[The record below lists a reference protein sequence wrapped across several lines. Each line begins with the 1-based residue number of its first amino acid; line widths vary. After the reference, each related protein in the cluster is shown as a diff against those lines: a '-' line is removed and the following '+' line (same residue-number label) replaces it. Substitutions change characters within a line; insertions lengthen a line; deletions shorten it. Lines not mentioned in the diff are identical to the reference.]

1 MGPREAW
8 QGDRNKSMSKC
19 QAMLLGDPPWLY
31 RRLPRED
38 NANEMP
44 IKYFEGKYEG
54 FKMS

>member
-8 QGDRNKSMSKC
+8 QGDRNKSVSKC
-19 QAMLLGDPPWLY
+19 QAMLLGDPRWLY
-31 RRLPRED
+31 RRLPGED

-44 IKYFEGKYEG
+44 IKYFEGKYES